1 MGTELMI
8 QDTLNAM
15 MEHIV
20 GLENEI
26 ITLKGTNNKKN
37 KQIQELHAQINPD
50 TETKNPTS
58 LLSTLKALF
67 EHKEKVQIPAPH
79 DWDSNIRSLDMF
91 IREAEMYLEDCSLTK
106 PRNTEKAINVIARYM
121 TGTTVQ
127 WYTTAAKVKAQ
138 NNKFWYE

>member
-1 MGTELMI
+1 MGAELMI

-26 ITLKGTNNKKN
+26 ITLKRTNNKKN

-58 LLSTLKALF
+58 LLSTIILVLF
-67 EHKEKVQIPAPH
+67 
-79 DWDSNIRSLDMF
+79 SF
-91 IREAEMYLEDCSLTK
+91 
-106 PRNTEKAINVIARYM
+106 
-121 TGTTVQ
+121 
-127 WYTTAAKVKAQ
+127 
-138 NNKFWYE
+138 KFFVF

>member
-26 ITLKGTNNKKN
+26 ITLKRTNNKKN
-37 KQIQELHAQINPD
+37 QQIQELHARINPD
-50 TETKNPTS
+50 TETKIPTS

-67 EHKEKVQIPAPH
+67 EHKEKV
-79 DWDSNIRSLDMF
+79 
-91 IREAEMYLEDCSLTK
+91 
-106 PRNTEKAINVIARYM
+106 
-121 TGTTVQ
+121 
-127 WYTTAAKVKAQ
+127 
-138 NNKFWYE
+138 

>member
-26 ITLKGTNNKKN
+26 ITLKRTNNKKN
-37 KQIQELHAQINPD
+37 KQIQELHAWINPD

-58 LLSTLKALF
+58 LFSTLKALF
-67 EHKEKVQIPAPH
+67 EHKEKVWIPAPH
-79 DWDSNIRSLDMF
+79 DWDSNIRSLD
-91 IREAEMYLEDCSLTK
+91 I
-106 PRNTEKAINVIARYM
+106 
-121 TGTTVQ
+121 
-127 WYTTAAKVKAQ
+127 
-138 NNKFWYE
+138 